1 MIARLEF
8 CETYYHSENDSS
20 LWSEANT
27 LNSPNCSKFQKMSHR
42 ADDISWVS
50 SLASIAL
57 VVFASALSLSLSLS
71 DDKSD
76 SSVNIQTIAS
86 RLFAESAGRD
96 QQLDLSDGLVDN
108 IRTFAMQTLPEAFPL
123 IPENAKYRKATKW
136 FDPTISKSQHRSKV
150 FVRSVSLWEAKRKT
164 SSQRPSE
171 ASETRQLWKSAQFRL
186 RQNFK
191 FIQNYA

>member
-1 MIARLEF
+1 MTARFDQRRILWILRIVLNFRKWVIARMTFHGYRRLRV
-8 CETYYHSENDSS
+8 S
-20 LWSEANT
+20 LWWF
-27 LNSPNCSKFQKMSHR
+27 LR
-42 ADDISWVS
+42 
-50 SLASIAL
+50 
-57 VVFASALSLSLSLS
+57 ALSLSLSLS

>member
-1 MIARLEF
+1 
-8 CETYYHSENDSS
+8 
-20 LWSEANT
+20 
-27 LNSPNCSKFQKMSHR
+27 MSHR

-57 VVFASALSLSLSLS
+57 VVFASALSLSLS

-123 IPENAKYRKATKW
+123 IPENAKYRKATK
-136 FDPTISKSQHRSKV
+136 
-150 FVRSVSLWEAKRKT
+150 
-164 SSQRPSE
+164 
-171 ASETRQLWKSAQFRL
+171 
-186 RQNFK
+186 
-191 FIQNYA
+191 